1 MTGVQTC
8 ALPIWFRI
16 FRFSVCFLFGQNG
29 AISRC
34 QVITSFHCNCVVL
47 SLFGKNKKHIIKM
60 TWQLTAKSNRGC
72 DLLTESNVRVSNQ
85 SFETLGCKIQ
95 SPPNVRGVLC
105 NLANLFS
112 FGKLYIIMYHGKSNF
127 TSCALS
133 NVLLSCRT
141 FSWCLRFTISYF
153 CWLNFKAILVACWHW
168 YFSYFVQPWI
178 LMEI

>member
-1 MTGVQTC
+1 MCQEGRVV
-8 ALPIWFRI
+8 
-16 FRFSVCFLFGQNG
+16 FSLGKTVRLAG
-29 AISRC
+29 AKSSHHSIAT
-34 QVITSFHCNCVVL
+34 VSFWAYL
-47 SLFGKNKKHIIKM
+47 AKKKKKKKHISKM
-60 TWQLTAKSNRGC
+60 TWQLTVKYNWGC
-72 DLLTESNVRVSNQ
+72 DLLTEPNVRVSNQ
-85 SFETLGCKIQ
+85 SSEMLGCKIQ

-105 NLANLFS
+105 NLANLFY
-112 FGKLYIIMYHGKSNF
+112 FGKLYIIMYHGESNF